1 MKKETVLAVD
11 VGGTKVLIGE
21 VDKEG
26 NVLSQNK
33 FKSDISS
40 QEAALNQIIDAIID
54 YFSKNIIGD
63 IKAIAVDIVGRVNSD
78 KGIWYEIDPTEKNEI
93 NVSKELKK
101 RFNLPCF
108 VINDLA
114 AATEAEN
121 LLGIGNVTK
130 NFIYLSVGTGIA
142 GRMVVNGKMVL
153 GEDYDSGE
161 FGHMVVDSESK
172 VKCICGRY
180 GCVEPLASGLGM
192 SNQAHRLKKFNA
204 TNLKVLPNHRVGAKE
219 LFEAY
224 DQNDPLAVAVVNQ
237 SLEATS
243 NMVMNLV
250 RIINPKA
257 VRFGGG
263 VTTGGWYV
271 DHLQKLLDLQTMRF
285 VKYGV
290 KNTELDPNLIA
301 LQGCALFAF
310 SKIV

>member
-40 QEAALNQIIDAIID
+40 QKVALNQIIDAIID
-54 YFSKNIIGD
+54 YFSKEVIGD

-93 NVSKELKK
+93 NVSKELEK

-130 NFIYLSVGTGIA
+130 NFVYLSIGTGIA
-142 GRMVVNGKMVL
+142 GRMVV
-153 GEDYDSGE
+153 
-161 FGHMVVDSESK
+161 DSESR

-192 SNQAHRLKKFNA
+192 SNQAHELKKFND
-204 TNLKVLPNHRVGAKE
+204 TQLEVLPNHRVGAKE

-224 DQNDPLAVAVVNQ
+224 DQNDPLALAVVNQ

-310 SKIV
+310 SRIV